1 MFLGAM
7 RSLTPLDFDTLKL
20 ARGLE
25 RAGLTREQAEVIVE
39 ELQPSYASLDTL
51 KLASHL
57 EERAGF
63 SAERAAL
70 FVQALTDARR

>member
-39 ELQPSYASLDTL
+39 ELQPSYANLDTL

>member
-1 MFLGAM
+1 M

-25 RAGLTREQAEVIVE
+25 RAGLTREQAEIIAE
-39 ELQPSYASLDTL
+39 ELRPSYAGVDIV
-51 KLASHL
+51 KLARHL

-70 FVQALTDARR
+70 FVQALIDARG

>member
-1 MFLGAM
+1 MFFAAM
-7 RSLTPLDFDTLKL
+7 RSLTLLDFDTLKL

-25 RAGLTREQAEVIVE
+25 RAGLTCEQAEVLLE
-39 ELQPSYASLDTL
+39 ALKPSYGNLDTL
-51 KLASHL
+51 KVAKRL

-70 FVQALTDARR
+70 FVQALTDARG

>member
-1 MFLGAM
+1 MFRGAM

-39 ELQPSYASLDTL
+39 ELQPSYANLDTL
-51 KLASHL
+51 KLASYL

>member
-1 MFLGAM
+1 MFRGAM

-39 ELQPSYASLDTL
+39 ELQPSYANLDTL
-51 KLASHL
+51 KLASYL

-63 SAERAAL
+63 SAER
-70 FVQALTDARR
+70 RHYSSKR

>member
-1 MFLGAM
+1 LLLGAM

-39 ELQPSYASLDTL
+39 DLQPSYANLDTL